1 VTLECKA
8 DGSALSPRQHRAAE
22 IVRFTRLAIQLVA
35 PVGCNESTIVVSGR
49 NGVSTV
55 HPPAM
60 VSTPWGRITGYENV
74 SLDEIRRVVRGVNT
88 ILRFRV
94 PLIINSLN
102 FLELGF
108 GAQNPAISTFLWV
121 SGIESL
127 LMAGTVQNFTQRLK
141 NVLGEQT
148 FMLPKVD
155 PGGQP
160 KYRVGDMAEDVYELR
175 SNVAHGSL
183 INKKFLSPTTLKNIQ
198 DRDIVAYSPPTQYL
212 HIVRECALF
221 LLARVLHKI
230 FLDDCAKVAND
241 TKAWKAKLK
250 KPW

>member
-1 VTLECKA
+1 
-8 DGSALSPRQHRAAE
+8 
-22 IVRFTRLAIQLVA
+22 
-35 PVGCNESTIVVSGR
+35 
-49 NGVSTV
+49 
-55 HPPAM
+55 
-60 VSTPWGRITGYENV
+60 
-74 SLDEIRRVVRGVNT
+74 
-88 ILRFRV
+88 
-94 PLIINSLN
+94 
-102 FLELGF
+102 
-108 GAQNPAISTFLWV
+108 
-121 SGIESL
+121 
-127 LMAGTVQNFTQRLK
+127 
-141 NVLGEQT
+141 
-148 FMLPKVD
+148 MLPKVD